1 MRTVTL
7 PEGLTGDLVTK
18 PDGQIVACNRR
29 FAEMFGFDS
38 VDAARSGNVRSLLR
52 SRKQGEELL
61 DLVRQQQM
69 IDGYELEMRRHD
81 GEALYAIAR
90 IVGEFDERG
99 ALAQLRVFLF
109 NDTKRKRVEQQLV
122 QGQKMESLGTLAGGI
137 AHDFNNI
144 LAIILGSANR
154 LELAAVRP
162 EELPRAVH
170 AIKEA
175 VDRGAALVQQLL
187 TAAQQSDVRLAPFD
201 LNALIVETADMLRAT
216 FPKTIAFEF
225 DLDPRLPP
233 VAGDRSQMQHVLLNL
248 CANARDA
255 MGDGGTLAVATR
267 IAPSSEVA
275 EQFTGSDARDYAV
288 LEVRDTGSGMS
299 REVRAHIF
307 EPFFTTKERGKGT
320 GLGLSV
326 VYGVVNHHG
335 GFISV
340 DSEAGA
346 GATFH
351 IYLPVAV
358 RDATTGADKHRG
370 TAEEGEQQIILLVED
385 EDMLRDLGVTF
396 LEAEGYRVL
405 IARDGVEAVDT
416 FEAHRDEIGLVLCD
430 LGLPRMGGRE
440 AFLKM
445 KQSRPAVRVIVAS
458 GYLEPSVRSDILRA
472 GVIDTIQK
480 PYDFRELVAKVRA
493 VIGPPR
499 KLEEHPQLF

>member
-1 MRTVTL
+1 MTL
-7 PEGLTGDLVTK
+7 PDGLTGDLVAQ
-18 PDGQIVACNRR
+18 PDGRVLGCNQR
-29 FAEMFGFDS
+29 FAEMFGFAS
-38 VDAARSGNVRSLLR
+38 AEEARTVNLRELLR

-61 DLVRQQQM
+61 ELVRQQQT
-69 IDGYELEMRRHD
+69 IDGYELEMRRQD

-90 IVGEFDERG
+90 IIGEFDKRG
-99 ALAQLRVFLF
+99 ELTQLRAFLF
-109 NDTKRKRVEQQLV
+109 NDTNRKRVEQQLV

-154 LELAAVRP
+154 LELGANRP
-162 EELPRAVH
+162 EELPRAVS

-175 VDRGAALVQQLL
+175 VERGAALVQQLL
-187 TAAQQSDVRLAPFD
+187 TAAQQSDTRLAPFD
-201 LNALIVETADMLRAT
+201 LNALIVDTADMLRAT

-225 DLDPRLPP
+225 NLDPRLPP
-233 VAGDRSQMQHVLLNL
+233 VAGDRSQVHHVLLNL

-255 MGDGGTLAVATR
+255 MPNGGRLAIATR
-267 IAPSSEVA
+267 VAPSREVA
-275 EQFTGSDARDYAV
+275 EQFTGSEPHDYAL

-299 REVRAHIF
+299 RDVRAHIF
-307 EPFFTTKERGKGT
+307 EPFFTTKERGKAT

-335 GFISV
+335 GFINV
-340 DSEAGA
+340 ESESGA
-346 GATFH
+346 GTTFH
-351 IYLPVAV
+351 IYLPLA
-358 RDATTGADKHRG
+358 A
-370 TAEEGEQQIILLVED
+370 TAEAAGHDQRGRSADEGEQQTILLVED

-405 IARDGVEAVDT
+405 TARDGVEAVDA
-416 FEAHRDEIGLVLCD
+416 FEAHRDEIGLVVCD

-445 KQSRPAVRVIVAS
+445 KESRPAVRVIVAS
-458 GYLEPSVRSDILRA
+458 GYLEPSVRTDILHA
-472 GVIDTIQK
+472 GVIDTLQK
-480 PYDFRELVAKVRA
+480 PYDFRDLVAKVRE

-499 KLEEHPQLF
+499 KLQEHPQLF

>member
-1 MRTVTL
+1 MTL
-7 PEGLTGDLVTK
+7 PDGLTGDLVAQ
-18 PDGQIVACNRR
+18 PDGRILGCNQR
-29 FAEMFGFDS
+29 FAEMFGFHS
-38 VDAARSGNVRSLLR
+38 AEEARAINLRELLR

-61 DLVRQQQM
+61 DLVRQQQA
-69 IDGYELEMRRHD
+69 IDGYELEMRRQD

-90 IVGEFDERG
+90 VVGEFDKGGE
-99 ALAQLRVFLF
+99 LTQLRAFLF

-154 LELAAVRP
+154 LELSVARP
-162 EELPRAVH
+162 EEFPRAVN

-187 TAAQQSDVRLAPFD
+187 TAAQQSDARREPFD

-225 DLDPRLPP
+225 NLDARLPA

-255 MGDGGTLAVATR
+255 MPDGGRLGVSTRVAPTG
-267 IAPSSEVA
+267 EVA
-275 EQFTGSDARDYAV
+275 EQFTGSEPRDYAL
-288 LEVRDTGSGMS
+288 LEVRDTGSGMT

-307 EPFFTTKERGKGT
+307 EPFFTTKERGKAT

-335 GFISV
+335 GFINV
-340 DSEAGA
+340 ESEPESGTA
-346 GATFH
+346 FY
-351 IYLPVAV
+351 IYLPLAQAA
-358 RDATTGADKHRG
+358 DAAGDDLHGRRSD
-370 TAEEGEQQIILLVED
+370 EGEQQTILLVED
-385 EDMLRDLGVTF
+385 EEMLRDLGVTF

-405 IARDGVEAVDT
+405 VARDGVEAVDT
-416 FEAHRDEIGLVLCD
+416 FEAHRDEIGLVVCD
-430 LGLPRMGGRE
+430 LGLPRMNGRD

-480 PYDFRELVAKVRA
+480 PYDFRHLVAKVRD

-499 KLEEHPQLF
+499 KLQEHPQLF

>member
-1 MRTVTL
+1 MTL
-7 PEGLTGDLVTK
+7 PDGLTGDLVAQ
-18 PDGQIVACNRR
+18 PDGRILACNQR
-29 FAEMFGFDS
+29 FAEMFGFAS
-38 VDAARSGNVRSLLR
+38 AEEARAVNLRELLR

-61 DLVRQQQM
+61 DLVRQQQT
-69 IDGYELEMRRHD
+69 IDGYELEMHRRD
-81 GEALYAIAR
+81 GEPLYAIAR
-90 IVGEFDERG
+90 IVGEFSEG
-99 ALAQLRVFLF
+99 GELTQLRAFLF

-144 LAIILGSANR
+144 LAIVLGSANR
-154 LELAAVRP
+154 LELASAKP
-162 EELPRAVH
+162 EELPRAVN

-187 TAAQQSDVRLAPFD
+187 TAAQQSDTRLAPFD
-201 LNALIVETADMLRAT
+201 LNALVVETADMLRAT

-225 DLDPRLPP
+225 NLDARLPL

-255 MGDGGTLAVATR
+255 MPNGGRLAISTR
-267 IAPSSEVA
+267 ITPPNEVA
-275 EQFTGSDARDYAV
+275 EQFIGSAPRDYAL
-288 LEVRDTGSGMS
+288 LEVRDTGTGMS
-299 REVRAHIF
+299 PEVRGHIF
-307 EPFFTTKERGKGT
+307 EPFFTTKERRNAT

-335 GFISV
+335 GFIHV
-340 DSEAGA
+340 DTEPEAG
-346 GATFH
+346 TSFY
-351 IYLPVAV
+351 IYLPLAHSG
-358 RDATTGADKHRG
+358 DTTGGDLYGQAAD
-370 TAEEGEQQIILLVED
+370 EGEQQTILLVED
-385 EDMLRDLGVTF
+385 EEALRDLGVTF

-405 IARDGVEAVDT
+405 AAADGVEAVEM

-430 LGLPRMGGRE
+430 LGLPRLGGRE

-445 KQSRPAVRVIVAS
+445 KESRPAVRVIVAS

-480 PYDFRELVAKVRA
+480 PYDFRDLVLKVRG

-499 KLEEHPQLF
+499 KLQEHPQLF